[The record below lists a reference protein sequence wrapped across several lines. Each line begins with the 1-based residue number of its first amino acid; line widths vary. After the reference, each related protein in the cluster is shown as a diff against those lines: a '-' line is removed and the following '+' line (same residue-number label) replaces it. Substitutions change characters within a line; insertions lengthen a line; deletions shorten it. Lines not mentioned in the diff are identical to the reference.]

1 MINVLHFTDDSNP
14 DSVTGTIDALMHRL
28 DRRFMQA
35 RLHVAPETDLPAA
48 LPAKILIVHFAISWR
63 KLAWLHGLRARN
75 PRAVLILA
83 EHSFS
88 RAFENMLVPNRI
100 RFRAMLRLAC
110 GLMDRVVTVSKEQ
123 GDWLW
128 EVACLPREK
137 LLSINPHADLA
148 PLRRLPPPERLLG
161 PLRLCAFGRYAWQ
174 SGFDTLI
181 DAMKLVSP
189 DTATL
194 RLAGIGPDDHSLRA
208 QASGLPHV
216 SVEGPVPEL
225 DLLASADAAVIPSR
239 FEPFGMA
246 GLAARAAARPVIA
259 SAVDGLAG
267 QTEFCVPP
275 ENAPA
280 LAQAIRELAGRN
292 LRALSAIARASA
304 VGAEQRT
311 IESWDALLWQ
321 MAGAGRILVAA

>member
-1 MINVLHFTDDSNP
+1 MIKVLHFTDDSNP
-14 DSVTGTIDALMHRL
+14 DSVTATIDTLMHHL

-110 GLMDRVVTVSKEQ
+110 GLMDRIVTLSKEQ

-137 LLSINPHADLA
+137 LLSIGPHADLSA
-148 PLRRLPPPERLLG
+148 YRSLPPPGRLSG
-161 PLRLCAFGRYAWQ
+161 PLRLCAFGRFDWQ
-174 SGFDTLI
+174 GGFDILI

-189 DTATL
+189 DIATL
-194 RLAGIGPDDHSLRA
+194 RLAGAGPEAEPLRA
-208 QASGLPHV
+208 QAAGLPHV

-225 DLLASADAAVIPSR
+225 ALLASADAAILPSR
-239 FEPFGMA
+239 FDSVGVA
-246 GLAARAAARPVIA
+246 ALKARAAARPIIA

-280 LAQAIRELAGRN
+280 LAEAIRRLAGEN
-292 LRALSAIARASA
+292 VRAHAMLARASVA
-304 VGAEQRT
+304 GAEQRT

>member
-1 MINVLHFTDDSNP
+1 MIKVLHFTDDSNP
-14 DSVTGTIDALMHRL
+14 DGVTRSIDSLMSQL

-35 RLHVAPETDLPAA
+35 RLHVSPETDLPAA

-75 PRAVLILA
+75 PRAMLILA

-88 RAFENMLVPNRI
+88 RGFENMLVPNRI

-110 GLMDRVVTVSKEQ
+110 GLMDRVVTMSEEQ

-137 LLSINPHADLA
+137 LLWINPHADLA
-148 PLRRLPPPERLLG
+148 ALRRLPLPARLPG
-161 PLRLCAFGRYAWQ
+161 PLRLCALGRYVWQ

-189 DTATL
+189 DIATL
-194 RLAGIGPDDHSLRA
+194 RLAGAGPDDDSLRA

-216 SVEGPVPEL
+216 SVEGPVPALE
-225 DLLASADAAVIPSR
+225 LLASADAAVIPSR
-239 FEPFGMA
+239 FDAFCMA
-246 GLAARAAARPVIA
+246 GLMARAAARPIIA
-259 SAVDGLAG
+259 SGVDGLAG
-267 QTEFCVPP
+267 QTECRVPP
-275 ENAPA
+275 ENPPA
-280 LAQAIRELAGRN
+280 LAQAITQLAGQD
-292 LRALSAIARASA
+292 LRALSAMARASA
-304 VGAEQRT
+304 EGTEQRT
-311 IESWDALLWQ
+311 IESWNALLWQ
-321 MAGAGRILVAA
+321 MAGAGRFLVAA